1 MLWGSWT
8 LYGEQH
14 LEKGEDFKPANYREL
29 CVHHQKNSIM
39 LLTFSIVDPK
49 RKTINSLQC
58 QEIPC
63 S

>member
-49 RKTINSLQC
+49 R
-58 QEIPC
+58 
-63 S
+63 